1 MYFLL
6 LWTIST
12 ICSFVLQSSILYD
25 DDDANPKYRAL
36 FEKEIR
42 RDQVIQMIDTSIC
55 LGTPPQ
61 CIRNMIVDTGSF
73 GVWVPEPKT
82 YFLSTFN
89 KTQSLTFQ
97 PNDTNS
103 QIHYGSGTVSGH
115 LVSDCIYSPEINKF
129 TENYFTFLLADNT
142 NKIVMPNLNNGI
154 IGFGKVY
161 DERYLNLS
169 VGEEKIANTSY
180 IIYLYKNKL
189 IDKKIFSYKQIS
201 NESSL
206 IYVGETGLSQ
216 NETYYKCYARKI
228 EDAKSD
234 YERELIIDR
243 SAFWTCQYYG
253 LFYDNGTKIKVNN
266 TNDTDSQVKD
276 LYSVY
281 FDSGANFFRVPE
293 PYFTF
298 LRESYLKASNGS
310 CRPNYRYDIVCELSY
325 DLNLLPRF
333 RLAFKDFSLE
343 IIPQDVFRIKQERIR
358 IFYQFTIIK
367 GLEPIFT
374 IGATIMKRYQF
385 IFDMEDGSVGILP
398 NYLINKIENITVTL
412 DKIKFPIKE
421 LHIYKGILVAYLSV
435 IVIGLICLLI
445 GIRKMQLMSN
455 EEGMTNTKENS

>member
-1 MYFLL
+1 MLFLL
-6 LWTIST
+6 LWIFST
-12 ICSFVLQSSILYD
+12 ICSFVLHGTILYND
-25 DDDANPKYRAL
+25 DPNPKYRAL

-61 CIRNMIVDTGSF
+61 CMKNLIVDTGSF
-73 GVWVPEPKT
+73 AVWVADPKT
-82 YFLSTFN
+82 YFLNTFN

-97 PNDTNS
+97 PNDTQA
-103 QIHYGSGTVSGH
+103 QIHYGSGTVSGY
-115 LVSDCIYSPEINKF
+115 LVSDCIYLPEINKF
-129 TENYFTFLLADNT
+129 TENSFTFLLADKT
-142 NKIVMPNLNNGI
+142 DRIVMPNLINGI

-169 VGEEKIANTSY
+169 IEEEKIANTSY

-206 IYVGETGLSQ
+206 LYIGETGLGQ
-216 NETYYKCYARKI
+216 NEVYHKCYARKI
-228 EDAKSD
+228 EDAQSD
-234 YERELIIDR
+234 YERQLIIDR

-253 LFYDNGTKIKVNN
+253 LFYENGTKIQINS
-266 TNDTDSQVKD
+266 TNDTDTQVKD

-298 LRESYLKASNGS
+298 LRESYLNASNGS
-310 CRPNYRYDIVCELSY
+310 CRPHYRYDDSIVCDLSY

-343 IIPQDVFRIKQERIR
+343 IIPQDVFRIKQEGIR
-358 IFYQFTIIK
+358 IYYQFTILI
-367 GLEPIFT
+367 GSEPTFT

-385 IFDMEDGSVGILP
+385 IFDMDDGSVGILP
-398 NYLINKIENITVTL
+398 NYLINKIENITVTM
-412 DKIKFPIKE
+412 DQIKFPNNNKKGFLKYKE
-421 LHIYKGILVAYLSV
+421 ILIAYLSI
-435 IVIGLICLLI
+435 IVIGFIFIFI
-445 GIRKMQLMSN
+445 GIRKIQLMSN
-455 EEGMTNTKENS
+455 EEESPNK